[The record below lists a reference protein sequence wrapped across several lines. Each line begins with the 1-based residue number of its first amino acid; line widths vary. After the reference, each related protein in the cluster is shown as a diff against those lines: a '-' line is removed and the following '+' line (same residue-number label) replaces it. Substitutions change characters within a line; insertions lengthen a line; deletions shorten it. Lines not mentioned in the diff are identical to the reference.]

1 MPTPTSQAFVNT
13 LRKSHLL
20 TPEQMAVAN
29 DVSRRLD
36 AIATA
41 KDLIKR
47 DWITEWQAR
56 QLLAGKSKLF
66 LGKYRLLDVLGQGGM
81 GAVLKAESSTLK
93 RIVALKVMSTDLI
106 ENEIAMA
113 RFEREIQFA
122 ATVNHPNIVRAIDA
136 DRVGQRYYLV
146 MEYVDGRDLKAMM
159 KEHGQFPIDFAC
171 ECARQAATG
180 LQHAH
185 ERGLVHRD
193 IKPSNL
199 LIARDPQSGRPIV
212 KLLDLGLARLE
223 QEGSVDGSI
232 TRAGQIMGSPDYMAP
247 EQATDSRN
255 ADIRADIFGLGVTLF
270 QMIAGRLPFSGGS
283 VMQKL
288 VQRINEDAPPVSQF
302 RPDAPPVLVR
312 IIARM
317 LHRDATQRFQ
327 TPGEVAAILQEF
339 VADPDSESLRS
350 IMKVPAKVS
359 RSIKPEADDTL
370 NLFVDQLDSRA
381 SKRPVGVR
389 RRRKNLMPVVISIGV
404 AVLIVGGILFALSQ
418 KSGPESRG
426 GNGRVRSASK
436 RDTAAAVVERSALN
450 EFEPA
455 CC

>member
-1 MPTPTSQAFVNT
+1 
-13 LRKSHLL
+13 
-20 TPEQMAVAN
+20 
-29 DVSRRLD
+29 
-36 AIATA
+36 
-41 KDLIKR
+41 
-47 DWITEWQAR
+47 
-56 QLLAGKSKLF
+56 
-66 LGKYRLLDVLGQGGM
+66 
-81 GAVLKAESSTLK
+81 
-93 RIVALKVMSTDLI
+93 
-106 ENEIAMA
+106 
-113 RFEREIQFA
+113 
-122 ATVNHPNIVRAIDA
+122 
-136 DRVGQRYYLV
+136 
-146 MEYVDGRDLKAMM
+146 
-159 KEHGQFPIDFAC
+159 
-171 ECARQAATG
+171 
-180 LQHAH
+180 
-185 ERGLVHRD
+185 
-193 IKPSNL
+193 
-199 LIARDPQSGRPIV
+199 
-212 KLLDLGLARLE
+212 
-223 QEGSVDGSI
+223 
-232 TRAGQIMGSPDYMAP
+232 MAP